1 MNINEARTRIK
12 ARAWQSLAQSEIDVK
27 AYDQEELETL
37 VALVTDAALLE
48 IDEGIAESLKQSV
61 ADQRS
66 GGAESEENDEEKV
79 LWEGR
84 PFLSLNT
91 RYMITSER
99 IRIIEGLLGKDREDI
114 ELVRVQD
121 LDQSQSVSE
130 RLLNVGD
137 IHVRSHDTSH
147 PTVVL
152 RNVKDPIEVHEILRR
167 AVLDARKRHKLI
179 YREEM

>member
-1 MNINEARTRIK
+1 MNIEEARTRIR
-12 ARAWQSLAQSEIDVK
+12 ARAWQSLAQSDVDLK
-27 AYDQEELETL
+27 AYDQADLETL
-37 VALVTDAALLE
+37 IAIVADAALLE
-48 IDEGIAESLKQSV
+48 VDEDIAESLKQS
-61 ADQRS
+61 S
-66 GGAESEENDEEKV
+66 GDIKDGDEEKV

-91 RYMITSER
+91 RYVLTNER

-130 RLLNVGD
+130 RLLNIGD
-137 IHVRSHDTSH
+137 IHIRSHDTSH
-147 PTVVL
+147 PSIVL
-152 RNVKDPIEVHEILRR
+152 RNIKDPQDVHEVLRR
-167 AVLDARKRHKLI
+167 AVLDARKRHKLT